1 MNTNRLNP
9 TPHSSTRDG
18 VVKNGAGSRQ
28 RGVTLVI
35 SLIFLLLLTIL
46 GVTAM
51 NTSTLQEKMSG
62 NLRDQ
67 DLAFQAAESALRGGE
82 DAVNLIWVSGK
93 PTPISIPSCPL
104 SDLSCAWDTGATQ
117 VTLDSWWNDFRKE
130 YRGTGTQLT
139 ETSRDPTYIVE
150 HAATVTDSG
159 VRGNCY
165 GPGCYTGTSYYRITA
180 RGQGVTAFSQS
191 MLESTYRIRN

>member
-9 TPHSSTRDG
+9 IQNSSTRDG

-93 PTPISIPSCPL
+93 PTPISVPSCL
-104 SDLSCAWDTGATQ
+104 FSDLTCAWDTGATQ
-117 VTLDSWWNDFRKE
+117 TTLNSWWP
-130 YRGTGTQLT
+130 G
-139 ETSRDPTYIVE
+139 S
-150 HAATVTDSG
+150 SG
-159 VRGNCY
+159 LQ
-165 GPGCYTGTSYYRITA
+165 A
-180 RGQGVTAFSQS
+180 RRT
-191 MLESTYRIRN
+191 

>member
-9 TPHSSTRDG
+9 AQNSSTRDG
-18 VVKNGAGSRQ
+18 VVKNKAGLRQ
-28 RGVTLVI
+28 HGITLVM

-51 NTSTLQEKMSG
+51 NTSTLQEKMAG

-82 DAVNLIWVSGK
+82 DAVNLIWVGGK
-93 PTPISIPSCPL
+93 PTPISVPSCPA
-104 SDLSCAWDTGATQ
+104 SDLTCAWDTGATQ
-117 VTLDSWWNDFRKE
+117 TTLGTWWTGFSKE
-130 YRGTGTQLT
+130 YSGAGTQLT
-139 ETSRDPTYIVE
+139 ETSADPRYIIE
-150 HAATVTDSG
+150 HAASITDTG
-159 VRGNCY
+159 LRGHTY
-165 GPGCYTGTSYYRITA
+165 GPPPSTSYYRITA
-180 RGQGVTAFSQS
+180 RGQGVTIFSQS

>member
-1 MNTNRLNP
+1 MNTNRLYPIQN
-9 TPHSSTRDG
+9 SSTRNG
-18 VVKNGAGSRQ
+18 VVKNKAGLRQ
-28 RGVTLVI
+28 RGVTLVM

-117 VTLDSWWNDFRKE
+117 TTLDSWWNDFRKE
-130 YRGTGTQLT
+130 YRTTGVQLTGT
-139 ETSRDPTYIVE
+139 SFDPTYIIE
-150 HAATVTDSG
+150 HAASITDTG
-159 VRGNCY
+159 LRGHTY
-165 GPGCYTGTSYYRITA
+165 GPPPSTSYYRITA
-180 RGQGVTAFSQS
+180 RGQGVTTFSQS